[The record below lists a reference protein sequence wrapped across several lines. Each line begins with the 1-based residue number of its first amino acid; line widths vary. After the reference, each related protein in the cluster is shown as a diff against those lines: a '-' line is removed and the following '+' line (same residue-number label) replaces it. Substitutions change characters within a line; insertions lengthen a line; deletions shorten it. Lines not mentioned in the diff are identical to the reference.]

1 MTRPDFQDIED
12 ALVAAAGPDRVRRG
26 MPLAALTT
34 FRVGGPA
41 EWLVDVSTAD
51 ELRRVIAVAGAAGA
65 PVTVIG
71 GGSNLLV
78 ADAGVKGVVIRARLM
93 DLSQPKPDMVR
104 AGAGVTI
111 NGLVRWTIG
120 RGLASLEAWAGT
132 PGTVGG
138 AIYGNAHFGG
148 RNISELVVGVQVMD
162 QSGRTIELARG
173 DMEFAYDTSRL
184 QRTKEVLVWAEFA
197 VENGESAAL
206 REIAR
211 ASLAHRKRTQPL
223 DVPSAGCMFQNPD
236 RVRDGVPDDVP
247 ASAGALIDRAGLKG
261 FQVGGAMISPVHCN
275 FIVNAGRATAAD
287 VAALIER
294 ARDAVRDKYRIEL
307 RNEVVK
313 IGF

>member
-1 MTRPDFQDIED
+1 MSRLDLAD
-12 ALVAAAGPDRVRRG
+12 ALVAVTDGARVRRDV
-26 MPLAALTT
+26 PLAQFTT

-41 EWLVDVSTAD
+41 EFMVDVNSAD
-51 ELRRVIAVAGAAGA
+51 ELRGVIEAARTVGA

-71 GGSNLLV
+71 GGSNILV
-78 ADAGVKGVVIRARLM
+78 ADAGVRGVIVRTRMLEISEPRAGL
-93 DLSQPKPDMVR
+93 VR
-104 AGAGVTI
+104 AGAGLTI

-120 RGLASLEAWAGT
+120 RGLACLEAWAGT

-148 RNISELVVGVQVMD
+148 QDIGGLVAGVAVMER
-162 QSGRTIELARG
+162 SGRVVELAPA

-184 QRTKEVLVWAEFA
+184 QRTQEVLLWAEFS
-197 VENGESAAL
+197 VTRGEPNAL

-223 DVPSAGCMFQNPD
+223 DVPSAGCAFQNPD
-236 RVRDGVPDDVP
+236 RDRDQVPSDIP

-261 FQVGGAMISPVHCN
+261 FRIGGAMISPVHCN
-275 FIVNAGRATAAD
+275 FIVNDGNATAAEI
-287 VAALIER
+287 AAVIEAAR
-294 ARDAVRDKYRIEL
+294 AAVRETFGIEL